1 MYVRLLNVVDVSWIH
16 RKHGEYIDLHLNVCR
31 KKMYQVWQII
41 TFFAKLRWDINSQ
54 AQTTKISLS

>member
-1 MYVRLLNVVDVSWIH
+1 MYVRLLNVVDVPWIH

-31 KKMYQVWQII
+31 KNVSGVANNY
-41 TFFAKLRWDINSQ
+41 FFAKLRWDINSQ